1 MSIDTH
7 AAEQFVHANAR
18 ILERHLLAV
27 LLHDGRV
34 SAVLDALRAYR
45 NPDGGFGYALEPDV
59 RDPFSQPAATL
70 DALRMLREVGAS
82 TDPMVKEAAS
92 WVASVAN
99 PDGGVPFV
107 LPSAVDYP
115 RAPWMQP
122 SADGSWLTFA
132 LVGELLAA
140 GATDEPWL
148 ERATDWCWNRLE
160 NGEDLGAY
168 WVKFALV
175 FLDAVPDQRR
185 AEDALRRLRQVIG
198 PDGSIPVPGGREDER
213 LTPTM
218 LAERPDAR
226 SRTLFTDEQF
236 EQHLDR
242 LEQEQQDDGGWT
254 FDWLAWSPG
263 QSVECRGLM
272 TVQALTV
279 LRAYGRI

>member
-1 MSIDTH
+1 MSIDIH

-27 LLHDGRV
+27 LLHDGQV
-34 SAVLDALRAYR
+34 SAALDALRAYR

-70 DALRMLREVGAS
+70 DALRVLREIGAS
-82 TDPMVKEAAS
+82 TDPMVKDAAS

-107 LPSAVDYP
+107 LPTAVDYP

-122 SADGSWLTFA
+122 SPDGSWLTFA
-132 LVGELLAA
+132 IAGELWSA

-160 NGEDLGAY
+160 GDEELGSY

-185 AEDALRRLRQVIG
+185 AEAALRRLRSSIG

-213 LTPTM
+213 ITPTT
-218 LAERPDAR
+218 LAERPGER

-236 EQHLDR
+236 EADLDR
-242 LEQEQQDDGGWT
+242 LERGQQDDGGWN

-263 QSVECRGLM
+263 QSVECRGLV
-272 TVQALTV
+272 TVQALAV